1 MSGTRTSR
9 WREWLAFAGVAV
21 VVALATLWLAGNWG
35 RSRAVE
41 TLRLRADQSIALSTA
56 VLRSELEKQRVVP
69 VVLAQDPDVKEVLQS
84 HDPTAMVAMNEKLE
98 GLNAATRSAVIY
110 LLDST
115 ATTIASSNWREPTS
129 FVGSNYEF
137 RPYYTRAVAQGAAEH
152 FALGTVSH
160 RPGLYI
166 SRRIDDGG
174 KLLGVIVVKVE
185 FDQVEA
191 EWAQSGGTV
200 YVTDPD
206 GVVLISS
213 EPGWRFMTQR
223 PLPPETIKTLR
234 ASQQFGDA
242 ALSPL
247 PLRDIDRDI
256 DPRAENGEA
265 APENAF
271 VTTGRG
277 VSYLRTEREISSTPW
292 QLHLLLPAQMALEL
306 GSHAARAAALG
317 GLTPVI
323 ALAALL
329 LYRRQRAI
337 ARAAAGV
344 EARLTLERR
353 VEERTQDLRSS
364 NALLLGEI
372 EERKKVEAKLQ
383 VARDELAQANRL
395 AMLGQI
401 TAGLAHE
408 VNQPVAAIRSYADNA
423 AAFLDRQEPGTAR
436 QNLVAIAGLTERI
449 GSIIEELRG
458 YARKATGEIGPM
470 PLLEAIDGAVLLV
483 GIRAR
488 RQGAQ
493 LVVARPDPAVLVIAN
508 RVRLEQV
515 LVNLLQNALEA
526 MESHDEQSLD
536 IGVTVN
542 AEEIRLTVTDSGP
555 GIAAEVMAAL
565 FTPFVT
571 TKPRGLGLG
580 LIIAK
585 GIVDDFGGAL
595 DVRSEPGRGTEFT
608 LVLRRAS

>member
-1 MSGTRTSR
+1 MARAKTSR
-9 WREWLAFAGVAV
+9 GLEWLAFGAIALA
-21 VVALATLWLAGNWG
+21 VALIILWLAGDWG
-35 RSRAVE
+35 RSRAVD
-41 TLRLRADQSIALSTA
+41 TLRLRAGQSIALNTA
-56 VLRSELEKQRVVP
+56 LLRSELEKQRVVP
-69 VVLAQDPDVKEVLQS
+69 VVLAQDPDVKAALQS
-84 HDPTAMVAMNEKLE
+84 HDPAAIAAMNEKLE

-110 LLDST
+110 LLDSA

-137 RPYYTRAVAQGAAEH
+137 RPYYTRAITEGAAEH
-152 FALGTVSH
+152 FAMGTVSH

-166 SRRIDDGG
+166 SRRIDDAG
-174 KLLGVIVVKVE
+174 KQLGVIVVKVE
-185 FDQVEA
+185 FDQLEA
-191 EWAQSGGTV
+191 EWAQSGAAI

-206 GVVLISS
+206 GIVLISS
-213 EPGWRFMTQR
+213 EPSWRFMTQK
-223 PLPPETIKTLR
+223 PLAPEVIKTFQ

-247 PLRDIDRDI
+247 PLRDID
-256 DPRAENGEA
+256 ASGM
-265 APENAF
+265 PESGF
-271 VTTGRG
+271 VAIGSDG
-277 VSYLRTEREISSTPW
+277 SYLKTEREIPSTPW
-292 QLHLLLPAQMALEL
+292 QLHLLLPAQTALEL
-306 GSHAARAAALG
+306 GSHAARGAALG

-329 LYRRQRAI
+329 LYRRQRAV
-337 ARAAAGV
+337 ARAAGEV
-344 EARLTLERR
+344 EARLELERR
-353 VEERTQDLRSS
+353 VEERTLDLRSS
-364 NALLLGEI
+364 NALLLAEI
-372 EERKKVEAKLQ
+372 DERKKVEAKLQ

-423 AAFLDRQEPGTAR
+423 ATFLDRAETDTAR
-436 QNLVAIAGLTERI
+436 QNLMAIAGLTERI
-449 GSIIEELRG
+449 GSITEELRG
-458 YARKATGEIGPM
+458 YARKATGEIEPIS
-470 PLLEAIDGAVLLV
+470 LLEAIDGALLLV

-493 LVVARPDPAVLVIAN
+493 LVAQRPDPAILVVAN

-526 MESHDEQSLD
+526 MEGRAEQSLD
-536 IGVTVN
+536 IAVAVIGDDV
-542 AEEIRLTVTDSGP
+542 RLSVTDTGP
-555 GIAAEVMAAL
+555 GIPAEIMAAL

-585 GIVDDFGGAL
+585 GIVDDFGGRL
-595 DVRSEPGRGTEFT
+595 DVRSEPGHGTEFT